1 MRNIENVEIET
12 VIARELNVV
21 LNGHAVVT
29 SDTNI
34 ARDLGL
40 DSMAVMDL
48 TMALEDHFDLSIPL
62 DRIAQTETVR
72 QLAQMIR
79 SLKAEA
85 EAELQ

>member
-1 MRNIENVEIET
+1 MKDMENADIET
-12 VIARELNVV
+12 VIARELSVV
-21 LNGHAVVT
+21 CEGRASVT

-48 TMALEDHFDLSIPL
+48 TMALEDHFDISIPL
-62 DRIAQTETVR
+62 DQIAQTETVR
-72 QLAQMIR
+72 ELADLIR

-85 EAELQ
+85 EAEL